1 MKKIILHV
9 GIHKTGTTSIQR
21 TLKASS
27 DILNR
32 HGIHYLESIGEVNGN
47 HGDLYAA
54 FCSEPAAWGRYRRR
68 GKSAASVAERVEET
82 LQNVGDELGKV
93 TAEVVIISSEHLCQL
108 PEENL
113 RRLQAWLS
121 QFGTVHAVYYLRNI
135 VSWMNSNSQQI
146 AKGGLK
152 AMPTRYEDA
161 IDRMYD
167 FPVNYLNVFGSEFVN
182 FVKFEEAVRSG
193 LCNSLLQLFGLPT
206 LEQMNIV
213 EIRFN
218 ESVSDQAV
226 ESFFILN
233 RLRPRLEYQRTAIL
247 RSILERVPGKRYE
260 AARLNSEELAD
271 YQSKMDELSKLIG
284 KDMSYDLEFD
294 GDDDLSDGPYIL
306 SPKAI
311 DFLIN
316 ELEKLMP
323 GAKNAMAPFMVSN
336 PPRVQ
341 QDIILRLHTLT
352 CEGGVMRHLPSS
364 PAA

>member
-1 MKKIILHV
+1 MTKIILHV

-21 TLKASS
+21 TLKAGS
-27 DILNR
+27 DILKRN
-32 HGIHYLESIGEVNGN
+32 GIHYLESIGKENGN

-54 FCSEPAAWGRYRRR
+54 FCSEPAAWGRYRRH
-68 GKSAASVAERVEET
+68 GKSAASVADRVEET

-135 VSWMNSNSQQI
+135 ESWMNSNSQQI

-152 AMPTRYEDA
+152 AKPTLYQDA
-161 IDRMYD
+161 IHRMYD
-167 FPVNYLNVFGSEFVN
+167 FPINYLNVFGSEYVN

-193 LCNSLLQLFGLPT
+193 LCNSMLQLFGLPT

-233 RLRPRLEYQRTAIL
+233 GLRPSLKYRRNAKL
-247 RSILERVPGKRYE
+247 RSILESVPGKRYE
-260 AARLNSEELAD
+260 AARLSREELAD
-271 YQSKMDELSKLIG
+271 YQSKMDELSKLTG
-284 KDMSYDLEFD
+284 KDMSYDLKVD
-294 GDDDLSDGPYIL
+294 GDDDPSGGPYTL
-306 SPKAI
+306 SSEAL

-323 GAKNAMAPFMVSN
+323 GAKNAMAPFIVSN
-336 PPRVQ
+336 PSRAQ
-341 QDIILRLHTLT
+341 QDIILRLQTLT
-352 CEGGVMRHLPSS
+352 CEGGIMRHLPST
-364 PAA
+364 PAG